1 MSTLTPRPLC
11 PPSHWERTML
21 SRRVRPRASSSWRGK
36 QLRYLIT
43 LNELSCPFSSN
54 CSCNNA
60 SVFRDHKA
68 IHRAASL
75 LSHLPSWNFWLF
87 FPSHQNAIHP
97 LMFRSSSV
105 SSVKCIFWPSLTPS
119 PPKLFQQLSSAAA
132 PPPITQP
139 VQGVTKLL
147 GWVLIATKNTILY
160 QPSNSINSIKIKFT
174 QIHPLL
180 VEHASDNQ
188 RKLRLC
194 G

>member
-132 PPPITQP
+132 PPPHHAASAGCHKTAGLSINCYKEHNTLSTQ
-139 VQGVTKLL
+139 QLHKLNQNQ
-147 GWVLIATKNTILY
+147 VH
-160 QPSNSINSIKIKFT
+160 SNSPF
-174 QIHPLL
+174 
-180 VEHASDNQ
+180 ASWT
-188 RKLRLC
+188 RLW
-194 G
+194 